1 MAAIN
6 WTPEEL
12 YLLTERGYA
21 LYQQGRYQEAGIIFE
36 GVTAAD
42 PSNSYARTALA
53 TACLSLGDPRRA
65 VSELSLLLQQNPA
78 DEDARARRCEIHCQ
92 LGNWTE
98 ARNDLAILRRNGS
111 RQHVERLRGTLEA
124 SERLP
129 LSSPVFR

>member
-1 MAAIN
+1 MAPMP

-42 PSNSYARTALA
+42 PSNSYARMALA
-53 TACLSLGDPRRA
+53 AACLILGDAERA
-65 VSELSLLLQQNPA
+65 VTELTLLLQENPA
-78 DEDARARRCEIHCQ
+78 DQDARARRCETYCQ

-98 ARNDLAILRRNGS
+98 AENDLAILHRNGS
-111 RQHVERLRGTLEA
+111 RQHVERLAGRLEA
-124 SERLP
+124 SERQQ